1 MTARG
6 QSSTNYKGGYP
17 VKQYPLPPF
26 EHEEP
31 VYYHIDG
38 FKVTDSQVLFS
49 GAGFYI
55 GRMYLDE
62 EFGCEMPYDRLS
74 IYYKDRGVAQR
85 ALDTS
90 TWIPR

>member
-1 MTARG
+1 M
-6 QSSTNYKGGYP
+6 KH
-17 VKQYPLPPF
+17 YPLPPF

-31 VYYHIDG
+31 VYYNIDG
-38 FKVTDSQVLFS
+38 FKVTYPQVLFS

-74 IYYKDRGVAQR
+74 VYYKSRDEAQR
-85 ALDTS
+85 HLDNS